1 MDDCQIIPID
11 LNDRPLRAKY
21 SASLQAMEEVF
32 TYPLGQSQF
41 MIRHGFGHDRYDY
54 FSYFEQL
61 GQPHFYVLEL
71 DSKVIGS
78 VCCVLREIEGQKVW
92 YICDL
97 KVIPSAQFR
106 KIPTLIYQL
115 LHQELLSITD
125 AFYFVNMSP
134 EKHNG
139 LYKVAQRLMA
149 NFSLKIQPY
158 YIYELTHEN
167 LKENAIIAHN
177 HGKKDI
183 VINDQTLDLYHVV
196 NDVRDRCN
204 QVQLLRK
211 DQLSNDSIIML
222 GSVELL
228 DDHQPSSEGIF
239 VSCNFTM
246 PNDLS
251 TFEI

>member
-1 MDDCQIIPID
+1 MDNVQIIPID
-11 LNDRPLRAKY
+11 LKDQSLRAKY
-21 SASLQAMEEVF
+21 SAALQAMEEIF

-41 MIRHGFGHDRYDY
+41 MIRHGFDHDCYDY

-61 GQPHFYVLEL
+61 GQPYFYALES
-71 DSKVIGS
+71 DAKVIGS

-139 LYKVAQRLMA
+139 LYKVAQCLMS
-149 NFSLKIQPY
+149 NFSLKIAPY
-158 YIYELTHEN
+158 YIYEFGRDEISDDAVL
-167 LKENAIIAHN
+167 AYN

-183 VINDQTLDLYHVV
+183 VINEQTLDLYHVM
-196 NDVRDRCN
+196 NGACDRCDH
-204 QVQLLRK
+204 VQFIHK
-211 DQLSNDSIIML
+211 SQLTSNSVIML
-222 GSVELL
+222 GSTKLIDNYLL
-228 DDHQPSSEGIF
+228 SSEGIF

>member
-1 MDDCQIIPID
+1 MDNIQLIKLD
-11 LNDRPLRAKY
+11 LMDQALRAEY
-21 SASLQAMEEVF
+21 SSLLQAMEEGF
-32 TYPLGQSQF
+32 TYPLGESQF
-41 MIRHGFGHDRYDY
+41 TIRHGFGDGQYDY

-61 GQPHFYVLEL
+61 GQPYFYVLQSETN
-71 DSKVIGS
+71 VIGS

-92 YICDL
+92 YICDF
-97 KVIPSAQFR
+97 KIVHSAQFR
-106 KIPTLIYQL
+106 KIPALIYHL
-115 LHQELLSITD
+115 LHEELLKIAI

-139 LYKVAQRLMA
+139 LYKIAQHLMV
-149 NFSLKIQPY
+149 NFSLKITPY
-158 YIYELTHEN
+158 YIYELTQEN

-183 VINDQTLDLYHVV
+183 VTNEQTLDLYHVM
-196 NDVRDRCN
+196 NSARDRCN
-204 QVQLLRK
+204 YLKFIHK

-222 GSVELL
+222 GSTNLM
-228 DDHQPSSEGIF
+228 DDDPPSSEGIF

>member
-1 MDDCQIIPID
+1 MNNVQIIPID
-11 LNDRPLRAKY
+11 LNDRDLRAKY

-78 VCCVLREIEGQKVW
+78 VCCVLREIEGQQVW

-106 KIPTLIYQL
+106 KIPTSIYQL

-139 LYKVAQRLMA
+139 LYKVAQRLMF
-149 NFSLKIQPY
+149 NFSLKIQSY
-158 YIYELTHEN
+158 YIYEFTQEN
-167 LKENAIIAHN
+167 LEENAIIAHN

-183 VINDQTLDLYHVV
+183 VINEQTLDLYHVM
-196 NDVRDRCN
+196 NSACERCDH
-204 QVQLLRK
+204 VQFIHK
-211 DQLSNDSIIML
+211 SQLTSNSVIML
-222 GSVELL
+222 GSTKLIDNYL
-228 DDHQPSSEGIF
+228 PSSEGIF